1 MVDTLTDGALEDRET
16 AGDFLDRIGRDVD
29 RMTVMANELLELSL
43 LESGQG
49 ELHLGPLP
57 LKPIAEDVIAQAT
70 DRAALAEI
78 EASVDI
84 PDGLAN
90 VVGEEDKVRQVLIN
104 LVGERSQVHA
114 GRRPR
119 VRGRRGGRQAGRGQC
134 RGHWSGDT
142 GGTFCPTY
150 SSASIRWTDPG
161 WKGYRAGARDSQAHR
176 ATPRRRS
183 SRREPRGL
191 WKHILLHPTQS
202 LAGHGKANH
211 NGQMGRGA
219 RPAALHIASP
229 SCETTLV
236 GESLLLGV
244 LQGSSS
250 GCLSAR
256 KA

>member
-1 MVDTLTDGALEDRET
+1 MVDTLADGALEDRET

-104 LVGERSQVHA
+104 LVENAVKFMPDGGRVCVGAVEDGRLVEVSVEDTGVGIPEEHLPHVFERFYKVDRS
-114 GRRPR
+114 
-119 VRGRRGGRQAGRGQC
+119 RGGKG
-134 RGHWSGDT
+134 T
-142 GGTFCPTY
+142 GL
-150 SSASIRWTDPG
+150 
-161 WKGYRAGARDSQAHR
+161 
-176 ATPRRRS
+176 
-183 SRREPRGL
+183 GL
-191 WKHILLHPTQS
+191 AIVKHIVQLHGGEVRAESREGSGSTFYF
-202 LAGHGKANH
+202 
-211 NGQMGRGA
+211 
-219 RPAALHIASP
+219 
-229 SCETTLV
+229 TLPR
-236 GESLLLGV
+236 
-244 LQGSSS
+244 
-250 GCLSAR
+250 A
-256 KA
+256 